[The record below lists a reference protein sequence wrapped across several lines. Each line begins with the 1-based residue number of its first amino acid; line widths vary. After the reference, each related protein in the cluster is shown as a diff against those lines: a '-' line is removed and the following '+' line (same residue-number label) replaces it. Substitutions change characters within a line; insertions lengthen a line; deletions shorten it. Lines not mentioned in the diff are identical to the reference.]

1 MDSRLYS
8 RRKGVP
14 NTAQEGRRAVPV
26 VQEGRLSGEAGN
38 RSGAFWSVLEW
49 SMMVMARMNHIDHI
63 PIEQP

>member
-38 RSGAFWSVLEW
+38 RSGGVLER
-49 SMMVMARMNHIDHI
+49 SRVVYDGDGSD
-63 PIEQP
+63 ESY